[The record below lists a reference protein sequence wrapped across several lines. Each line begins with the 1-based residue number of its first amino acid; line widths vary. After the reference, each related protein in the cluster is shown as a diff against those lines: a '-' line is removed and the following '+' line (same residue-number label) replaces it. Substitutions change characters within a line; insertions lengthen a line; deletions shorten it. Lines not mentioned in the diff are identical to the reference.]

1 MAKVSPYHTNSTEY
15 PPKHREVYHDK
26 DTCPDGK
33 RIKPEHRLAGTGEW
47 VAGLDHAPQAAA
59 PSAPRTFNE
68 VWQRYK
74 KLKEESGAWGKH
86 HVSTLRAVMNVPRY
100 FLSWRVRR

>member
-33 RIKPEHRLAGTGEW
+33 RIKSEHRLAGTG
-47 VAGLDHAPQAAA
+47 
-59 PSAPRTFNE
+59 N
-68 VWQRYK
+68 K
-74 KLKEESGAWGKH
+74 KHCLECDK
-86 HVSTLRAVMNVPRY
+86 VS
-100 FLSWRVRR
+100 

>member
-33 RIKPEHRLAGTGEW
+33 RIKSEHRETGTG
-47 VAGLDHAPQAAA
+47 G
-59 PSAPRTFNE
+59 
-68 VWQRYK
+68 K
-74 KLKEESGAWGKH
+74 KHCLECDK
-86 HVSTLRAVMNVPRY
+86 VS
-100 FLSWRVRR
+100 